1 MSGEGEGAEPDR
13 NEMLL
18 DKLSV
23 LITVLLISF
32 LDVLPPAMVKQK
44 FRSHRNSRCGKQKLP
59 TAPGGDDLWGE

>member
-1 MSGEGEGAEPDR
+1 MGGEGAEPDK

-32 LDVLPPAMVKQK
+32 LDVLPPAMLKQK
-44 FRSHRNSRCGKQKLP
+44 VYRNSRCGKQKLP
-59 TAPGGDDLWGE
+59 TAPGGDDLLGVNE